1 MFSRFRKYP
10 IFDGQRSHNITGRMG
25 ISERKAREKEELRG
39 KIITAA
45 LDMYIAEGY
54 DHVSIRKIADV
65 VEYSPA
71 TIYLYFQSKDEL
83 MFFVQQ
89 EAFSRFFEFLAP
101 ALSIKDPVEQLRGLG
116 RKYME
121 FGMANPQLYDL
132 MFILQSP
139 MKVVEIENKGWEC
152 GFETFQLLEV
162 VVQNCQNAGYF
173 PGRDSHEVALQN
185 WGLVHGLMSL
195 YLKERLIMISAE
207 QQLALMDQVL
217 ETHFQHLLATHI

>member
-1 MFSRFRKYP
+1 
-10 IFDGQRSHNITGRMG
+10 MG
-25 ISERKAREKEELRG
+25 IVERKAREKEELRSR
-39 KIITAA
+39 IIIAA
-45 LDMYIAEGY
+45 LEMYIAEGY

-217 ETHFQHLLATHI
+217 ETHFQVLLATHI